1 MLYSIKIEWSVLK
14 MLYHRA
20 FGVYVVI
27 YKEGKL
33 LVIHKGGGPYR
44 NRYDLPGG
52 SLEEGEGLL
61 EAVIREV
68 KEETGLSAAISKQ
81 IGAAD
86 FMLPWKWRS
95 FTHVHHTA
103 VLYVAEA
110 EGDLRVPEQFA
121 GQDAKEAVW
130 LPVAQLSATN
140 SSPLVTQAVEWL
152 SSGELPLETIVYSDW
167 EVKEGS
173 F

>member
-1 MLYSIKIEWSVLK
+1 MLC
-14 MLYHRA
+14 HRA
-20 FGVYVVI
+20 FGVYAVI
-27 YKEGKL
+27 YKEGNL
-33 LVIHKGGGPYR
+33 FVIYKGKGPYR

-68 KEETGLSAAISKQ
+68 KEETGLSAAISEQ
-81 IGAAD
+81 IGTAD
-86 FMLPWKWRS
+86 FLLPLKWKN

-110 EGDLRVPEQFA
+110 TGNVQVPEQFA
-121 GQDAKEAVW
+121 GQDAKEAAW
-130 LPVAQLSATN
+130 IPIEQLAAAN
-140 SSPLVTQAVEWL
+140 SSPLVTQAVKWL
-152 SSGELPLETIVYSDW
+152 HSAELPLKTVVYSDW
-167 EVKEGS
+167 EVKGGC